1 MSSRP
6 LKPGDIVRSS
16 LFPEPVQ
23 VLVVTSLGQSVK
35 LIGKG
40 LDSGKV
46 YEPVLDGSQLATLQV
61 SSDTPPF
68 DADPVHFRLG
78 IEAMRLALAYEYDPY
93 FSLSIARVDPLPHQ
107 LEAVYDY
114 FIKLPTDSLPPGRR
128 PRGWQDHHGRSSPE
142 GAQDPRLGR
151 SGRSSSPRPI

>member
-1 MSSRP
+1 MSSKP

-46 YEPVLDGSQLATLQV
+46 YEPVLDAGTLACPAHIV
-61 SSDTPPF
+61 GGF
-68 DADPVHFRLG
+68 LG
-78 IEAMRLALAYEYDPY
+78 VRW
-93 FSLSIARVDPLPHQ
+93 
-107 LEAVYDY
+107 
-114 FIKLPTDSLPPGRR
+114 R
-128 PRGWQDHHGRSSPE
+128 PMK
-142 GAQDPRLGR
+142 
-151 SGRSSSPRPI
+151 